1 MLRPGVGGASSPSTS
16 RSVTVPSIVT
26 PPALRAASMTWR
38 SASSP
43 LRYQTPLRSVSSGSI
58 AERSTPSG
66 GGGGSGSGW
75 PVHPLSR
82 RPMATAAVSARTRI
96 RRLLT
101 GVGDAGGLG
110 TLARERVGA
119 EAHVV
124 GDARG
129 AHDEA
134 GLLVE
139 LP

>member
-1 MLRPGVGGASSPSTS
+1 
-16 RSVTVPSIVT
+16 
-26 PPALRAASMTWR
+26 
-38 SASSP
+38 
-43 LRYQTPLRSVSSGSI
+43 YQTPLRSVSSGSI

-75 PVHPLSR
+75 PVHPLRS
-82 RPMATAAVSARTRI
+82 RPMATAAVRARTRI

-101 GVGDAGGLG
+101 GVGDASGLG

-139 LP
+139 LRSEERRVGKEWRARWAPDHGKEEWRR